1 MDRMEELGLNTKK
14 TDEQRKLEYSYR
26 QVFGTEH
33 GRIVLKHIL
42 GLCGFYGFR
51 NYDSQEAM
59 IAGATAENLA
69 KKILYHFGVWK
80 PENFERI
87 PFFYPDRV
95 LDLPYIES
103 GEENNE

>member
-1 MDRMEELGLNTKK
+1 MDRMEELMDANKSEEL
-14 TDEQRKLEYSYR
+14 RKLEYSYR
-26 QVFGTEH
+26 QTFDSPH

-42 GLCGFYGFR
+42 GMCGFYQFR
-51 NYDSQEAM
+51 NYETQKDQ
-59 IAGATAENLA
+59 IAGAVAENLA

-80 PENFERI
+80 LENFERV
-87 PFFYPDRV
+87 PLFYPDRL